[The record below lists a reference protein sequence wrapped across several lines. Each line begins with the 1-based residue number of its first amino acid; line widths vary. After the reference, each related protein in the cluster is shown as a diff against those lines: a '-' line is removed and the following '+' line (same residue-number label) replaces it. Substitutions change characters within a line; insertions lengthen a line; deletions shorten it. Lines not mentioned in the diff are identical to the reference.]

1 MSQICVLICRVD
13 EQNPDRMTELAR
25 FDMPEVDVTSLNPET
40 ALDELE
46 ATTREIGY
54 AVLRRL
60 LQARWE
66 AIDEEL
72 AEAYRQRFSP

>member
-1 MSQICVLICRVD
+1 MSQIRVLICRID
-13 EQNPDRMTELAR
+13 EQNADQMTELAR
-25 FDMPEVDVTSLNPET
+25 FEVPEVEVRTLNPET

-54 AVLRRL
+54 AILRRL

-72 AEAYRQRFSP
+72 AEEYRQRFSP

>member
-40 ALDELE
+40 VLDELE

>member
-1 MSQICVLICRVD
+1 MSQIRVLICRVD
-13 EQNPDRMTELAR
+13 EQNPDEMRELAR
-25 FDMPEVDVTSLNPET
+25 FEVPEVDVGALNPET

-46 ATTREIGY
+46 ASTRELGY
-54 AVLRRL
+54 AILRRL

-66 AIDEEL
+66 AIDAEL

>member
-13 EQNPDRMTELAR
+13 EQDPDRMTELAR

>member
-1 MSQICVLICRVD
+1 MSHIRVLICRVD
-13 EQNPDRMTELAR
+13 EQHPDEMTEVAR
-25 FDMPEVDVTSLNPET
+25 FEVPEVDVQALNPET
-40 ALDELE
+40 ALDDLE
-46 ATTREIGY
+46 ASTRDIGY

-72 AEAYRQRFSP
+72 AEAYRRRFSP

>member
-1 MSQICVLICRVD
+1 MSQIRVLICRID
-13 EQNPDRMTELAR
+13 EQNPDQMTELAR
-25 FDMPEVDVTSLNPET
+25 FDVPEVDVTALNPET

-72 AEAYRQRFSP
+72 AEEYRQRFSP